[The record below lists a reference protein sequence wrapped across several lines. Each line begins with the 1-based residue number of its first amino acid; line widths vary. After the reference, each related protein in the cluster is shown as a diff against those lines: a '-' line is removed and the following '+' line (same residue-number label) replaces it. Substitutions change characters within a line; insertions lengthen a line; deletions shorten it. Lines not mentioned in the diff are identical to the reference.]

1 MLECLASL
9 GGQRQVTHF
18 KRFLIPADEYR
29 PGPFGFVID
38 ENRHA
43 VSDRA
48 DRLHPERWR
57 SNSRRNSMSSVP
69 APIYP
74 QLEEVALPHLVDYVT
89 DLTVHDAKICRV
101 LDPGDA
107 AMYAIRSSGTHFCTY
122 RNVCDRD
129 TAQAASTARRGLDY
143 VDAVHFVARD
153 ARWYRIECTAPG
165 IGTVTPIAFAD
176 ARAIVRAECDRQSGN
191 AIS

>member
-1 MLECLASL
+1 
-9 GGQRQVTHF
+9 
-18 KRFLIPADEYR
+18 
-29 PGPFGFVID
+29 
-38 ENRHA
+38 
-43 VSDRA
+43 
-48 DRLHPERWR
+48 
-57 SNSRRNSMSSVP
+57 MSTVP

-101 LDPGDA
+101 LELGDA

-122 RNVCDRD
+122 RNACDRD
-129 TAQAASTARRGLDY
+129 AAQVASTARRGLDY

-153 ARWYRIECTAPG
+153 ARWYRIECTALG

-176 ARAIVRAECDRQSGN
+176 ARAIVRAECDRQSGK